1 MFKTIYVATYIMCSD
16 FPKIDSVMLQ
26 EEDETLQSST
36 YEGMYNLC
44 VDDAKLYIRCS
55 EEAEEEG
62 YYIAKTDNGLN
73 ILDKDENII
82 CIYNIHEVIIPI
94 N

>member
-1 MFKTIYVATYIMCSD
+1 MFKSIYVATYIMYSD
-16 FPKIDSVMLQ
+16 FPKIDAIMLQ
-26 EEDETLQSST
+26 EEDETLQAST
-36 YEGMYNLC
+36 YEEMYNLC
-44 VDDAKLYIRCS
+44 VDDAKLYIKCS
-55 EEAEEEG
+55 EEAED
-62 YYIAKTDNGLN
+62 YYIVKTDNGLN